1 MNTSASSQVPT
12 TALVP
17 KMVTEVPNMMSSP
30 VSEPFSWVVS
40 FQWVP
45 VLVNTYDRAAIDGK
59 VASTT
64 AVVIETATG

>member
-1 MNTSASSQVPT
+1 
-12 TALVP
+12 
-17 KMVTEVPNMMSSP
+17 MVTEVPNMMSSP